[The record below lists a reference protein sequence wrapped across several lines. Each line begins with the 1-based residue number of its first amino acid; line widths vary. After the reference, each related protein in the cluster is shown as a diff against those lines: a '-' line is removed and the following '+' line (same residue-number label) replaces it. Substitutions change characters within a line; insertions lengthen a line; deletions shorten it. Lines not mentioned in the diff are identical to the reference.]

1 MRNMLIENLP
11 PPSSEVET
19 IQDTVEEAGDIVE
32 DTGVTSLTDD
42 TAEGGTS
49 SLDLRGDEGGNE

>member
-1 MRNMLIENLP
+1 LP

>member
-1 MRNMLIENLP
+1 MLISL
-11 PPSSEVET
+11 SQLSAADDYG
-19 IQDTVEEAGDIVE
+19 DTLSAFEEAGEIVE